1 MILHF
6 RYHTP
11 KVVFIKTENSD
22 LHAFFF
28 DPLINP
34 ISHRRTEIQAA
45 QQAKQDL
52 LPDDDE
58 EFELHEYA
66 ALLLQVNNSPYQLVD
81 CILNNFFS
89 LNKNGYFARILHCCG
104 HLDRS
109 T

>member
-6 RYHTP
+6 RYHSP
-11 KVVFIKTENSD
+11 KVVFIKTEDSD

-89 LNKNGYFARILHCCG
+89 K
-104 HLDRS
+104 
-109 T
+109 